1 MKTEYKV
8 IVLSIILGLF
18 AWVFDAVVDYL
29 FFYEGPFWGIL
40 ISDAPNHKVYIRP
53 MMVAYLLTF
62 GLLILKA
69 VSIERAEE
77 ELRKHREQLEELV
90 KDRTS
95 ELKNINEQLKHEI
108 TERKRVEAG
117 LRESEGKFK
126 TIMESVHDVIF
137 QVSPL
142 GIIQYVSPNVKE
154 LYGYKP
160 EDLIGKHLKKTT
172 PIREVPKALEAL
184 KSALPG
190 KVIKSFEINQID
202 SKGKIVAT
210 EINITPVKKEGK
222 IIAVQGIMRDITER
236 KQAEKALLES
246 EERYRTL
253 FQYSGTAV
261 VLVEEDTTISMVNK
275 GIEKLLGCT
284 REETIGKNFV
294 DFLPQEEKQRLLDYH
309 EARRRGEP
317 VLSSYEI
324 EIKRKDGEIRT
335 VLVTV
340 ALIPGTTKSIASVL
354 DITERKKTSQE
365 LKQKSKQI
373 RNYARQMGRAYKTLE
388 KAYLEMIHAL
398 VISVEARDSYTRGHS
413 ERVTQYSKEMVNK
426 MGWKV
431 EELKNLELAC
441 RIHDVGKIG
450 VSDRILLKDSKL
462 TIAEWAEMKMHPV
475 KGAEMLNFSE
485 YFKPI
490 IPIVRHHHERWD
502 GKGYPDGLKGEE
514 IPLGARIL
522 AVADTFDAMSSARPY
537 REAVDQKKIIKELK
551 ENARTQFDPQIV
563 KIWLEILEEHRKI
576 PDTQPLSIP
585 NHQGLPK
592 PMSPP

>member
-261 VLVEEDTTISMVNK
+261 ALIEEDTTISMVNK

-551 ENARTQFDPQIV
+551 ENASTQFDPQIV